1 MDAFRPE
8 HVYALALRPK
18 TPEQRWQARLVDA
31 EGGAV
36 VEFETLADLV
46 QFLVRVSDGV
56 PRTPQGGIR

>member
-1 MDAFRPE
+1 MDALRPE

-18 TPEQRWQARLVDA
+18 TPEQRWQARLVAA

-46 QFLVRVSDGV
+46 QFLVRASDGIQRA
-56 PRTPQGGIR
+56 PPGGIR